1 MRPIDSCIIQRKAQG
16 PSRTCNASNE
26 ESGQVVSI
34 VPGSAAHK
42 SGVIVIGDKLIS
54 VDEESVFGWNLKV
67 KIFFFFITLKPRF
80 E

>member
-1 MRPIDSCIIQRKAQG
+1 
-16 PSRTCNASNE
+16 
-26 ESGQVVSI
+26 VSI